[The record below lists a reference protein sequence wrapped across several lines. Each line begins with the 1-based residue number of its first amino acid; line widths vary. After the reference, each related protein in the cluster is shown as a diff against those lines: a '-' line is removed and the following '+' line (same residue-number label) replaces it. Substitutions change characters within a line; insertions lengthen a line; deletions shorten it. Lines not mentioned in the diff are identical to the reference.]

1 MAVRGRWLIFVL
13 LFALL
18 GCGETKREEEKMAA
32 VTQISPEE
40 WQALAQKR
48 VAFGHQSVGQNILDG
63 MQFLASQAGASL
75 PIVKSRSPVA
85 SGGINHF
92 FVGQNEKPLS
102 KLADFASALESD
114 AAQGT
119 DIALVKFCY
128 LDFNGD
134 SNAKEIA
141 DQYIATLDRLGQKFP
156 NTLFVAVTAPL
167 TVAQTGP
174 KAWIKRLLG
183 RVPSGYADNAVR
195 NEFNGLLRSHYQKGR
210 LFDLAKIETEGADAY
225 QYQGRPIEVLNPA
238 LTYDDGHLNS
248 SGEQIVAARL
258 IKYLAA
264 LPQQQ

>member
-156 NTLFVAVTAPL
+156 NTLFHAFLPIYAFMNCVCFKSRVFRKNFCGSPCGSEKFKLDFEFVECFNKSSNDGGFSCTCIPL
-167 TVAQTGP
+167 
-174 KAWIKRLLG
+174 
-183 RVPSGYADNAVR
+183 
-195 NEFNGLLRSHYQKGR
+195 
-210 LFDLAKIETEGADAY
+210 
-225 QYQGRPIEVLNPA
+225 
-238 LTYDDGHLNS
+238 
-248 SGEQIVAARL
+248 
-258 IKYLAA
+258 
-264 LPQQQ
+264 